1 MNTDSNELDK
11 LTKICQLLKKP
22 EIDAF
27 NDKYENIYGKLDNLK
42 VRDIIAIELKSFPKE
57 ITISVEQARTTSMQ
71 FNTKR
76 NYVQLGRID
85 LDLVEMLLW
94 NNLFQDYESTKSLS
108 EAFFNTM
115 KMGSGIIKDKYSRLD
130 NALNGLIRSA
140 EEKDSILPLPNSR
153 FDK

>member
-1 MNTDSNELDK
+1 MNTDSNEFDK